1 MKITTHEIT
10 SFTFYLY
17 WRLCTSML
25 RSVHY
30 FYFYSFKVLVVYLRG
45 GIMLSPSHSYLL
57 VFAVKTRDYMP
68 KFKYEND

>member
-1 MKITTHEIT
+1 
-10 SFTFYLY
+10 
-17 WRLCTSML
+17 ML

-30 FYFYSFKVLVVYLRG
+30 FYFYSLKVLVVYLRG
-45 GIMLSPSHSYLL
+45 GIMLSPSHSYFL